1 MPTEIKIA
9 IASQNRRTVSPHAGK
24 CAHFWLLDSA
34 DGSCRSLL
42 LSPAQLLCQGGD
54 LADHPLR
61 GVDVLLAASAG
72 QALAQRLQ
80 QLGITLSLTTESEPQ
95 AAARQC
101 HDLHDGQPGAASSRS
116 GMARRTVCLVLRVQ
130 KLTDAIA
137 GEIRQRGQYLGRQ

>member
-80 QLGITLSLTTESEPQ
+80 QLGITLSLTTESEPL
-95 AAARQC
+95 AAARQWLAGRRATPC
-101 HDLHDGQPGAASSRS
+101 QPGKGRCQSIT
-116 GMARRTVCLVLRVQ
+116 GRT
-130 KLTDAIA
+130 
-137 GEIRQRGQYLGRQ
+137 